1 MEPTDRT
8 TTTNVG
14 GNGHAEKARRAEA
27 SAHEKVDRTQS
38 SVHST
43 VDRAARGAHETVD
56 RIADKATQYASRMG
70 EKSGELSQQKD
81 RLMAETRTYVQTH
94 PVAAIG
100 IAVAAGFVLSR
111 LLRSDPHDR
120 Y

>member
-1 MEPTDRT
+1 MEPNDRT
-8 TTTNVG
+8 ASTNVG

-38 SVHST
+38 NVHNT
-43 VDRAARGAHETVD
+43 VDRAARGAHDTVD
-56 RIADKATQYASRMG
+56 KLADKATRYAAQMG
-70 EKSGELSQQKD
+70 EKGEQFSEQRD
-81 RLMAETRTYVQTH
+81 RLMAETRSYVQTH

-111 LLRSDPHDR
+111 LLRSESHDR